1 MTISTG
7 STFPDATLYESTRF
21 EGSCPVGP
29 SPVQTSEALRGKRVV
44 IFAVPG
50 AFTPTCSNQHLPGYV
65 EQAEAFR
72 AQGVDELW
80 CIAANDGFV
89 MASWGRSLD
98 ALGKV
103 RMLGDGSAEL
113 AKKLGLEL
121 DLTTKGM
128 GVRMQR
134 FSAFVDDGVVK
145 VLHVEAPGRFEV
157 SDAGTMLKSL
167 ASLSANG

>member
-7 STFPDATLYESTRF
+7 STFPDATLYESTGF
-21 EGSCPVGP
+21 EGSCPTGP
-29 SPVQTSEALRGKRVV
+29 VAVKTAEALRGKRVV
-44 IFAVPG
+44 LFAVPG
-50 AFTPTCSNQHLPGYV
+50 AFTPTCSNRHLPGYV
-65 EQAEAFR
+65 EKADAFR
-72 AQGVDELW
+72 AKGVDELW
-80 CIAANDGFV
+80 CVAVNDGFV
-89 MASWGRSLD
+89 MAAWGRSLD

-103 RMLGDGSAEL
+103 RMLGDGSGEL

-145 VLHVEAPGRFEV
+145 ALHIEPSGAFEV
-157 SDAGTMLKSL
+157 SDAETMLRSL
-167 ASLSANG
+167 DAL